1 MSFWDNIRRNTLHRS
16 FMILGPTDRKRIVLI
31 TLVQIGLSSLD
42 LLGVSLIGLIGTL
55 GISYSKG
62 VVNNSKLENFM
73 RFLGLSNSSFAEQAL
88 YLGIAAIAVLI
99 FRTIASII
107 LSRRII
113 LFLSRRG
120 AVISSTLVRNI
131 LSQSLIEIQRRS
143 VQDILFSVTRGVDFI
158 TLQVLATTVVLV
170 SDVSLLLLMSFGLM
184 VIDPGTA
191 LGTILI
197 FSSISLLL
205 YRFMH
210 SKVAILGLE
219 NTNLNIE
226 SNEKIVEAITSYREL
241 FVSGRRFFF
250 AEQVGD
256 IRNRLSVNS
265 AAINFM
271 PYISKYVFES
281 AILLGAVLI
290 GGIQFLINDTV
301 EALATFTTFLVAGTR
316 IAPALL
322 RIQQGSITI
331 RGGLAMADQT
341 LSLISDIGNPH
352 SSERLSEQ
360 VEIDHIDFVPR
371 VNLNQLYFRYPNSES
386 NAVSDISLDIVPGS
400 LIAIVGPSGAG
411 KTTLIDIL
419 LGVLTPKSGT
429 VHISGLSPEL
439 AIRKWP
445 GAISY
450 VPQDILILNATIKEN
465 VHMGY
470 PVESVTD
477 EFVSNALDTAG
488 LTEFISL
495 LPLGSETQSGERG
508 AALSGGQRQR
518 IGIARALYT
527 KPKLLILDEAT
538 SSLDADTEAVF
549 SDAVKKLHGNVTVI
563 MIAHRLST
571 IRDADVVIY
580 MDEGRILKS
589 GTFSEVRCS
598 VPEFDRQAKLMGL

>member
-1 MSFWDNIRRNTLHRS
+1 MNFQERIKSNTLYRS
-16 FMILGPTDRKRIVLI
+16 FMILGPADRKKIVLI
-31 TLVQIGLSSLD
+31 TMVQIGLSSLD
-42 LLGVSLIGLIGTL
+42 LISVSLVGLIGTL

-62 VVNNSKLENFM
+62 DVGNSKLESLIHL
-73 RFLGLSNSSFAEQAL
+73 LGLSNSTFTEQAL
-88 YLGIAAIAVLI
+88 VLGSAAVSILI
-99 FRTIASII
+99 FRTVASII

-120 AVISSTLVRNI
+120 ADISSTLVRNI

-143 VQDILFSVTRGVDFI
+143 VQDMLFSVTRGVDFI
-158 TLQVLATTVVLV
+158 TLQVLATSVVLV
-170 SDVSLLLLMSFGLM
+170 SDISLLLLMSFGLM

-191 LGTILI
+191 LGTTLI
-197 FSSISLLL
+197 FSVISLLL
-205 YRFMH
+205 YKIMH

-226 SNEKIVEAITSYREL
+226 SNERIVEALTSYREL

-250 AEQVGD
+250 ANQVGH
-256 IRNRLSVNS
+256 IRSRLSINA

-290 GGIQFLINDTV
+290 GGVQFLLNDTL

-331 RGGLAMADQT
+331 RGGLAMANQT
-341 LSLISDIGNPH
+341 LMLISDIGSPQSN
-352 SSERLSEQ
+352 EKLSEQ
-360 VEIDHIDFVPR
+360 VETDHENFIPR
-371 VNLNQLYFRYPNSES
+371 IALTNLFFSYPNSQGD
-386 NAVSDISLDIVPGS
+386 AISDISLEVVPGS

-419 LGVLTPKSGT
+419 LGVLTPKSGS

-439 AIRKWP
+439 AIKKWP

-450 VPQDILILNATIKEN
+450 VPQDILILNTTINKN

-470 PVESVTD
+470 PVEAVTD
-477 EFVSNALDTAG
+477 QLVSHALDIAG
-488 LTEFISL
+488 MTEFINS
-495 LPLGSETQSGERG
+495 LPLGFDTQSGERG
-508 AALSGGQRQR
+508 SALSGGQRQR

-538 SSLDADTEAVF
+538 SALDADTEAVF
-549 SDAVKKLHGNVTVI
+549 SDAVKKLHGSVTVI

-571 IRDADVVIY
+571 IRDADLVVY
-580 MDEGRILKS
+580 MDSGHILKS
-589 GTFSEVRCS
+589 GTFAEVRS
-598 VPEFDRQAKLMGL
+598 SIPEFDRQAKLMGL

>member
-1 MSFWDNIRRNTLHRS
+1 
-16 FMILGPTDRKRIVLI
+16 
-31 TLVQIGLSSLD
+31 
-42 LLGVSLIGLIGTL
+42 
-55 GISYSKG
+55 
-62 VVNNSKLENFM
+62 
-73 RFLGLSNSSFAEQAL
+73 
-88 YLGIAAIAVLI
+88 
-99 FRTIASII
+99 
-107 LSRRII
+107 
-113 LFLSRRG
+113 
-120 AVISSTLVRNI
+120 
-131 LSQSLIEIQRRS
+131 
-143 VQDILFSVTRGVDFI
+143 
-158 TLQVLATTVVLV
+158 
-170 SDVSLLLLMSFGLM
+170 
-184 VIDPGTA
+184 
-191 LGTILI
+191 
-197 FSSISLLL
+197 
-205 YRFMH
+205 
-210 SKVAILGLE
+210 
-219 NTNLNIE
+219 
-226 SNEKIVEAITSYREL
+226 
-241 FVSGRRFFF
+241 
-250 AEQVGD
+250 
-256 IRNRLSVNS
+256 
-265 AAINFM
+265 
-271 PYISKYVFES
+271 
-281 AILLGAVLI
+281 
-290 GGIQFLINDTV
+290 
-301 EALATFTTFLVAGTR
+301 
-316 IAPALL
+316 
-322 RIQQGSITI
+322 
-331 RGGLAMADQT
+331 MADQT

>member
-1 MSFWDNIRRNTLHRS
+1 MNFQERIKSNTLYRS
-16 FMILGPTDRKRIVLI
+16 FMILGAVDRKKIVLI
-31 TLVQIGLSSLD
+31 TMVQIGLSSLD
-42 LLGVSLIGLIGTL
+42 LIGVSLVGLIGTL

-62 VVNNSKLENFM
+62 AVGNSKLESLIHL
-73 RFLGLSNSSFAEQAL
+73 LGLSNSTFKEQAL
-88 YLGIAAIAVLI
+88 VLGIAAVSVLI
-99 FRTIASII
+99 FRTVASII

-143 VQDILFSVTRGVDFI
+143 VQDMLFSVTRGVDFI
-158 TLQVLATTVVLV
+158 TLQVLATSVVLI
-170 SDVSLLLLMSFGLM
+170 SDISLLLLMSFGLM

-197 FSSISLLL
+197 FSVISLLL
-205 YRFMH
+205 YKIMH

-226 SNEKIVEAITSYREL
+226 SNERIVEALTSYREL

-250 AEQVGD
+250 ANQVGH
-256 IRNRLSVNS
+256 IRNRLSINS

-290 GGIQFLINDTV
+290 GGVQFFLNDTV

-331 RGGLAMADQT
+331 RGGLAMANQT
-341 LSLISDIGNPH
+341 LLLISDIGSPQSN
-352 SSERLSEQ
+352 EKLSEQ
-360 VEIDHIDFVPR
+360 VETDHKNFVPR
-371 VNLNQLYFRYPNSES
+371 ITLTNLFFNYPNSQAD
-386 NAVSDISLDIVPGS
+386 AVSDISLEVVPGS

-419 LGVLTPKSGT
+419 LGVLTPKSGS
-429 VHISGLSPEL
+429 VQISGLSPEL

-450 VPQDILILNATIKEN
+450 VPQDILILNATINEN

-470 PVESVTD
+470 PVETVTNQL
-477 EFVSNALDTAG
+477 VSEALDIAG
-488 LTEFISL
+488 MTDFISS
-495 LPLGSETQSGERG
+495 LPLGFDTQSGERG

-538 SSLDADTEAVF
+538 SALDAGTEAVF
-549 SDAVKKLHGNVTVI
+549 SDAVKKLHGSVTII

-571 IRDADVVIY
+571 IRDADLVVY
-580 MDEGRILKS
+580 MDAGHILKS
-589 GTFSEVRCS
+589 GTFAEVRS
-598 VPEFDRQAKLMGL
+598 SIPEFDRQAKLMGL